1 MCYFRKCF
9 NFLLNRT
16 WFIKKIY
23 FELNFILM
31 LVKLWKIIN
40 ALNYKKIK
48 LKLLKFI
55 NEAIKPSGDQQLSV
69 RMFHNSA
76 LRNSSHD
83 DFTYSSHSPIL
94 LHMLLS
100 IISFS
105 LFEICTWNVFNI
117 SCSPLHV
124 TRAAAVEKK
133 NRDELLCFNFIYYLS
148 FVSL

>member
-48 LKLLKFI
+48 LKLLKFN
-55 NEAIKPSGDQQLSV
+55 NEAIKPSGDQQLSA
-69 RMFHNSA
+69 RRFQNSA
-76 LRNSSHD
+76 LKNSSH
-83 DFTYSSHSPIL
+83 SSNSPIL
-94 LHMLLS
+94 LNMLLS
-100 IISFS
+100 IIYFS
-105 LFEICTWNVFNI
+105 LWSKFQLAFSKYLTLPSTCYP
-117 SCSPLHV
+117 SCCCS
-124 TRAAAVEKK
+124 EKK
-133 NRDELLCFNFIYYLS
+133 EGWIALL
-148 FVSL
+148 

>member
-48 LKLLKFI
+48 LKLLKFN
-55 NEAIKPSGDQQLSV
+55 NEAIKPSGDQQLSA
-69 RMFHNSA
+69 RRFQNSA
-76 LRNSSHD
+76 LKNSSH
-83 DFTYSSHSPIL
+83 SSNSPIL
-94 LHMLLS
+94 LNMLLS
-100 IISFS
+100 IIYFS
-105 LFEICTWNVFNI
+105 LWSKFQLAFSKYLTLSSTCYP
-117 SCSPLHV
+117 SCCCS
-124 TRAAAVEKK
+124 EKK
-133 NRDELLCFNFIYYLS
+133 EGWIALL
-148 FVSL
+148 